1 MHRRA
6 SRTRISA
13 KIVKTCDKT
22 GGIAA
27 KIGRTFKGTAANF
40 GKATETCEQTV
51 RMCGK
56 TKGPFVRAGNK
67 CSVINTLGPAPD
79 NSNRTGKIP
88 VATVK
93 ISRGIVGMYEA
104 IARIGNE
111 IVMISKP
118 IDGIGIRIGRTFK
131 ETVRIGEPTSKRS
144 VAALNIGQVTV
155 DRARF
160 AIRESQTTRGVGDGI
175 PRLSVSST
183 SITG

>member
-1 MHRRA
+1 MHRLA

-27 KIGRTFKGTAANF
+27 KIGRTFKGTAAIF
-40 GKATETCEQTV
+40 GKTTETCEQTV

-56 TKGPFVRAGNK
+56 TRGPFVRAGNN
-67 CSVINTLGPAPD
+67 CSVMNTLGPAPD

-88 VATVK
+88 VTT
-93 ISRGIVGMYEA
+93 
-104 IARIGNE
+104 
-111 IVMISKP
+111 VMISKP
-118 IDGIGIRIGRTFK
+118 IDLIGIRIGRTFM

-144 VAALNIGQVTV
+144 VAALNIGQATV

-160 AIRESQTTRGVGDGI
+160 AIRE
-175 PRLSVSST
+175 
-183 SITG
+183 

>member
-27 KIGRTFKGTAANF
+27 KIGRTFKGTAAIF
-40 GKATETCEQTV
+40 GKTTETCEQTV

-56 TKGPFVRAGNK
+56 TRGPFVRAGNN
-67 CSVINTLGPAPD
+67 CSVMNTLGPAPD

-88 VATVK
+88 VTT
-93 ISRGIVGMYEA
+93 
-104 IARIGNE
+104 
-111 IVMISKP
+111 VMISKP
-118 IDGIGIRIGRTFK
+118 IDVIGIRIGRTFK

-144 VAALNIGQVTV
+144 VAALNIGQATV

-160 AIRESQTTRGVGDGI
+160 AIRE
-175 PRLSVSST
+175 
-183 SITG
+183 

>member
-27 KIGRTFKGTAANF
+27 KIGRTFKGTAAIF
-40 GKATETCEQTV
+40 GKTTETCEQTV

-56 TKGPFVRAGNK
+56 TRGPFVRAGNN
-67 CSVINTLGPAPD
+67 CSVMNTLGPAPD

-88 VATVK
+88 VTT
-93 ISRGIVGMYEA
+93 
-104 IARIGNE
+104 
-111 IVMISKP
+111 VMISKT
-118 IDGIGIRIGRTFK
+118 IDVIGIRIGRTFK

-144 VAALNIGQVTV
+144 VAALNIGQATV

-160 AIRESQTTRGVGDGI
+160 VIRE
-175 PRLSVSST
+175 
-183 SITG
+183 